1 MALSN
6 YLPNSRISQAGV
18 CTSSTRPASPY
29 EGQVIYETDTD
40 RVLVW
45 NNSAWVDPSTG
56 RAEKGGFTFIKS
68 VSLTTVTNNVS
79 DVFSSTYDAYRVVIS
94 NLTNASTTTR
104 VVNIRFRTSSDDSSS
119 NYFWGESFVY
129 GTNQVGDAS
138 STGQTSAQIF
148 AFGDGANDG
157 SGVSMDIINPNLSV
171 STVFMGKSVVYQPNV
186 TSYVLRNIYGG
197 VNTTT
202 QYTGFS
208 VIGATDNL
216 GGTVRVY
223 GYNQ

>member
-1 MALSN
+1 
-6 YLPNSRISQAGV
+6 
-18 CTSSTRPASPY
+18 
-29 EGQVIYETDTD
+29 
-40 RVLVW
+40 
-45 NNSAWVDPSTG
+45 
-56 RAEKGGFTFIKS
+56 
-68 VSLTTVTNNVS
+68 VTNNVS

-119 NYFWGESFVY
+119 NYFWGDSFVY
-129 GTNQVGDAS
+129 GTNLVGDSS